1 MPSSSSTAAANAAQT
16 QFMHLT
22 VDRDAL
28 MTEVAAAE
36 RVADPRGTPPI
47 LSHLLLDATD
57 GMLTITGSPSSL
69 LSEINAVNHL

>member
-1 MPSSSSTAAANAAQT
+1 MPSSSSTAAANAAET

-36 RVADPRGTPPI
+36 RVADPLPP
-47 LSHLLLDATD
+47 
-57 GMLTITGSPSSL
+57 PS
-69 LSEINAVNHL
+69 